1 MKIAIALL
9 ILALMILPAIARIRI
24 KLDRGRRSLP
34 RTADAD
40 HAPQILP
47 ARGEGADDAPP
58 P

>member
-9 ILALMILPAIARIRI
+9 ILAVMILPAMARIRI
-24 KLDRGRRSLP
+24 KLDRGRRSP

-47 ARGEGADDAPP
+47 ARAKAEDAEPRP
-58 P
+58 